1 MLNGLFTIEVVL
13 LILLKSRGANQHEG
27 LVITKYLVNL
37 GIYYCQTLVDY
48 LSHVSTE
55 QYYIRLIDEH
65 HLVLKCHLVTF
76 ITVTA

>member
-55 QYYIRLIDEH
+55 Q
-65 HLVLKCHLVTF
+65 
-76 ITVTA
+76 